1 MPEVHLR
8 QPGFTYSASEPFN
21 EHCESI
27 QKFKQ
32 ARNLNYIYKNKLDK
46 KYFSYDTA
54 YAKGKNLAKRIVLN
68 KILKDTAYEI
78 ALNPKYDGN
87 QRGLASTVDKTLD
100 QKISSEAM
108 VNVNEVLAWESH
120 KPVFKKF
127 KMKKVYSRLKDNFW
141 AADLAKMGS
150 FSFKNWSV

>member
-1 MPEVHLR
+1 MSEVHLR

-21 EHCESI
+21 KHYESI

-32 ARNLNYIYKNKLDK
+32 AGDLNYIYKNELDK

-54 YAKGKNLAKRIVLN
+54 YANGKNLAKRIVSN
-68 KILKDTAYEI
+68 KILKDTTYEI
-78 ALNPKYDGN
+78 GLNPKYDGN
-87 QRGLASTVDKTLD
+87 QRGLGSTVDKILD
-100 QKISSEAM
+100 KKISSETV

-127 KMKKVYSRLKDNFW
+127 KMKKSV
-141 AADLAKMGS
+141 
-150 FSFKNWSV
+150 FKV